1 MPAFLITDNEDEP
14 KRVQTDKPNGN
25 EEKDRRLERI
35 ETETTALGR
44 KVEWIAGKIP
54 SFQSMVVVVAIVY
67 LAFSLFKAF
76 TGGK

>member
-54 SFQSMVVVVAIVY
+54 SFQ
-67 LAFSLFKAF
+67 
-76 TGGK
+76 